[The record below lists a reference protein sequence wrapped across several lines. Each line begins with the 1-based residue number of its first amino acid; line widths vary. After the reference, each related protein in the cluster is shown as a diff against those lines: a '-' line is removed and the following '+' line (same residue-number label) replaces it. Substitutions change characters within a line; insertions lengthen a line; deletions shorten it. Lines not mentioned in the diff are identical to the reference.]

1 MAMGITRVADQYGF
15 AVEAQAHREALAAY
29 AEDAAALA
37 ERSKGFGVTAGM
49 NDPRRMQRQA
59 VDGGLTAVDDPSDAG
74 RAVSD
79 VGPQLTT
86 AGQHHTHED
95 GGPYVPYD
103 HALMGGWDDMT
114 PLDRE
119 ELEVRYNN
127 PDKWR
132 HRFDGGS
139 TPGPFGGLLDSTVGD
154 LAESK
159 GRHQAGYG
167 ADDAALS
174 EHLHGGPD
182 TGHGHQ
188 SGQDWD
194 DGFGGWQTNM
204 DDGTWGADE
213 PPEFEHNAPRGA
225 FGDSDELEP
234 ADLGYGDEAYDDGGE
249 PHHRHEDLG
258 FSSDDVDRL
267 KGGGDESAWG
277 GGWESGL
284 DRPFTGGINDLGP
297 DSFGSDPDHME
308 SEYDLNAHD
317 DHEIDPFESKH
328 PTRRW
333 SEDPHDGFPYPPD
346 R

>member
-37 ERSKGFGVTAGM
+37 ERSKGFGITAGM

-59 VDGGLTAVDDPSDAG
+59 VDGGLTAVDDPSDEG
-74 RAVSD
+74 RSVM
-79 VGPQLTT
+79 TT
-86 AGQHHTHED
+86 
-95 GGPYVPYD
+95 
-103 HALMGGWDDMT
+103 
-114 PLDRE
+114 
-119 ELEVRYNN
+119 
-127 PDKWR
+127 
-132 HRFDGGS
+132 
-139 TPGPFGGLLDSTVGD
+139 
-154 LAESK
+154 
-159 GRHQAGYG
+159 AGYG
-167 ADDAALS
+167 ADDAELS

-188 SGQDWD
+188 SGQDFD

-284 DRPFTGGINDLGP
+284 DRPFVGGINDLTH

-308 SEYDLNAHD
+308 SEYNLNAHD
-317 DHEIDPFESKH
+317 DHQVDPI
-328 PTRRW
+328 R
-333 SEDPHDGFPYPPD
+333 
-346 R
+346 